1 MEINPALGL
10 RQVQHKPAP
19 DPRLALIPAKCASQ
33 KSWLRPSL
41 NLPQSPSMGSV
52 VTLLGTRH
60 RPYVTPGNV
69 RKPTLAN

>member
-41 NLPQSPSMGSV
+41 NLPQWVPLSRCSER
-52 VTLLGTRH
+52 VTGHT
-60 RPYVTPGNV
+60 
-69 RKPTLAN
+69 